1 MTALTTTF
9 RPGRP
14 VPLRSILGSLRRG
27 AGDPTWRADA
37 TGLWRA
43 SQTPDGAVTT
53 HFVTRPDGVDV
64 AAWGPGAA
72 WALSQVPRLLGGQ
85 DDPSG
90 FDVHHAVLRDA
101 ARQHRDWRIGRTDR
115 VMDALIPAI
124 IEQRVT
130 GKQAFG
136 AYRRLVQR
144 YGERAPGPRTD
155 LLVPPAVSTWA
166 RIPSWDWLRAGVDAA
181 RSDTIMR
188 AVRVAERL
196 EEAASLPVADAWRRL
211 RAVPGIGVW
220 TAAETLQRAI
230 GDPDAVSF
238 GDYHVAKDVGFALTG
253 APVDDAGMEELL
265 APYAGHRY
273 RVQFLV
279 TASGLGA
286 PRRAARLTLPTHL
299 PTW

>member
-9 RPGRP
+9 RPGRT

-43 SQTPDGAVTT
+43 SQTPDGPVTT
-53 HFVTRPDGVDV
+53 RFVARPDGVDV
-64 AAWGPGAA
+64 TAWGPGAG
-72 WALSQVPRLLGGQ
+72 WAINQVPRLLGDQ

-90 FDVHHAVLRDA
+90 FVVHDAVLRDA

-155 LLVPPAVSTWA
+155 LTAPPPVSLWA
-166 RIPSWDWLRAGVDAA
+166 RIPSWEWLRAGVDAA

-188 AVRVAERL
+188 AVRVADRL
-196 EEAASLPVADAWRRL
+196 EETASLPVADAWRRL

-265 APYAGHRY
+265 APYAGHRF
-273 RVQFLV
+273 RVQYLV
-279 TASGLGA
+279 FAAGLGA
-286 PRRAARLTLPTHL
+286 PRRGARLTLPTHL
-299 PTW
+299 PVR

>member
-9 RPGRP
+9 QPGRP
-14 VPLRSILGSLRRG
+14 VPVRSILGALRRG
-27 AGDPTWRADA
+27 AGDPTWRADE

-43 SQTPDGAVTT
+43 SQTPDGPVTSRFT
-53 HFVTRPDGVDV
+53 VRPEGVEV

-72 WALSQVPRLLGGQ
+72 WAIGQAPRLLGAL

-90 FDVHHAVLRDA
+90 FEIHHAALRQA

-115 VMDALIPAI
+115 LMDALIPAI

-155 LLVPPAVSTWA
+155 LMAPPPVLVWS

-188 AVRVAERL
+188 ALRVAERL
-196 EEAASLPVADAWRRL
+196 EEAVSLPVADAWRRL

-253 APVDDAGMEELL
+253 APASDEEMERLL
-265 APYAGHRY
+265 APYAGHRF
-273 RVQFLV
+273 RVQYLV

-286 PRRAARLTLPTHL
+286 PRRGARLTLPTHL